1 MKLVVAAL
9 IVKDGKILICQRTR
23 HQPMALKWEFPGGKV
38 ELNEQ
43 PVDALV
49 RELDEELGIRAK
61 IGPQAAVVRHNYG
74 NGAAVELRFYWVEQ
88 YESEIENRIFHDI
101 RWVNPGELPSYN
113 FLEADI
119 TLVRDLAQGKIW
131 LTGQT
136 PSIPQSGQSGLQQ

>member
-23 HQPMALKWEFPGGKV
+23 HQPMPLKWEFPGGKV

-49 RELDEELGIRAK
+49 RELDEELGILAK

-74 NGAAVELRFYWVEQ
+74 NGSAVELCFYWVEQ
-88 YESEIENRIFHDI
+88 YESEIENRIFHDV

-119 TLVRDLAQGKIW
+119 TLVKDLAQGKIW

-136 PSIPQSGQSGLQQ
+136 PSRTQSGQSGLRQ